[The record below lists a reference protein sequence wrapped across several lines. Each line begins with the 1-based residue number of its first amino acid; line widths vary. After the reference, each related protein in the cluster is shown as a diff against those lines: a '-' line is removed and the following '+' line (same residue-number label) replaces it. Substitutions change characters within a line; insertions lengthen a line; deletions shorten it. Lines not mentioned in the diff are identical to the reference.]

1 MQAAV
6 CIEFDFLQEKT
17 KKKSNRFSF
26 SRDTHKEET
35 KTTAV
40 GTGNVKLQ
48 TAIKKK
54 NQKKNNSNNMTEHCL
69 DKFFSDDEDGKR
81 DNDSSDGS
89 DSDSDSYAEDEI
101 ASAAPNTAAAASQ
114 KIAAPAAPA
123 FTPIKLFDVKA
134 PVPGAGA
141 EATAAVTT
149 TTGMSQDQM
158 FGLILSAMH
167 SGLGLGPS
175 PIAVQPSGK
184 YRTVTF
190 SYSGSLNDLANSS
203 SGFGTLTCSS
213 PELAAHLGGA
223 NAPIREAAI
232 ESFSND
238 FPVSMKITANDL
250 VGDKIMNHLT
260 DSGPCMIE
268 VQPTTSMVFA
278 QPAVVFRCQQSEF
291 QAEVMSKFPG
301 LRVEDIGNDVR
312 SFGDLHAG
320 NMYLPE
326 TSIVMS
332 GIHQEIQAAQKSGA
346 ANGEGFA
353 AMVPQRIGT
362 SNLFVVPTKLATAAI
377 NMLTRTLAA
386 TKDRVDVAKDL
397 KFHFSRSCLSA
408 ATRDTA
414 SSATAESVWLDKRQL
429 RNSLKSGHTIET
441 LLNKKYELSLK
452 VRFKID

>member
-1 MQAAV
+1 
-6 CIEFDFLQEKT
+6 
-17 KKKSNRFSF
+17 
-26 SRDTHKEET
+26 
-35 KTTAV
+35 
-40 GTGNVKLQ
+40 
-48 TAIKKK
+48 
-54 NQKKNNSNNMTEHCL
+54 MTEHCL

-81 DNDSSDGS
+81 DDDSSDGS
-89 DSDSDSYAEDEI
+89 DSDSDSYAEEEM
-101 ASAAPNTAAAASQ
+101 ASAAANAAAAAAASQ

-123 FTPIKLFDVKA
+123 FTPIKLFDVKS
-134 PVPGAGA
+134 PTPGGA
-141 EATAAVTT
+141 AETATAMATA
-149 TTGMSQDQM
+149 TGMSTDQM

-167 SGLGLGPS
+167 AGLGLGPS
-175 PIAVQPSGK
+175 PIAVQPSNK

-190 SYSGSLNDLANSS
+190 RYSGSLNDLANSS
-203 SGFGTLTCSS
+203 SSFGVLTCSA

-232 ESFSND
+232 EEFSND

-268 VQPTTSMVFA
+268 LQPTTSMVFA
-278 QPAVVFRCQQSEF
+278 QPPVVFRCQQSEF

-353 AMVPQRIGT
+353 SMVPQRIGT

-397 KFHFSRSCLSA
+397 KFHFSRSCLSP